1 MISGYIS
8 NKCIAQERL
17 ENAQK
22 QFDTQTSKVKSMED
36 PLDYIVVKIQTP
48 NFPQLLEIDRN
59 LFCDNFNQTLRE
71 IPPFRAI
78 PELTPEHTRKII
90 DLVNSYK
97 VSLGLD
103 KILCAEE
110 DNIGE
115 ENKNKFQI
123 KDSHN
128 VSTMPTNPY
137 ANLGIANKGTAQ
149 GLLNQYVAGN
159 YFKNTGES
167 QKMDYF
173 KGPGET
179 QKDYFKTVDSPS
191 NNYFKSGDQMKD
203 YEQSNKNNL
212 IRTFRQKTNE
222 NEEIAKFYLDS
233 TNYNLQSALELYNTK

>member
-8 NKCIAQERL
+8 NKLIAQERL

-22 QFDTQTSKVKSMED
+22 QFDTQTSKVKSMAD

-78 PELTPEHTRKII
+78 PELTPEHTRKVI

-103 KILCAEE
+103 KILGAED

-137 ANLGIANKGTAQ
+137 ANLGLANKGTAQ
-149 GLLNQYVAGN
+149 GLLNQYVAGE
-159 YFKNTGES
+159 YFKNSGES

-173 KGPGET
+173 KSPADT
-179 QKDYFKTVDSPS
+179 QKDYFK
-191 NNYFKSGDQMKD
+191 NAGGDPMKD
-203 YEQSNKNNL
+203 YEQSNQNNL
-212 IRTFRQKTNE
+212 IRNFRQKTNE
-222 NEEIAKFYLDS
+222 TEEIAKFYLES
-233 TNYNLQSALELYNTK
+233 TNYHLPSALEFYNNNK